1 MHKLNQLEKIIEER
15 ISSLKEEKTI
25 ATNVRSNP
33 MYISDRRDEIRFLQ
47 WATRIILWDLDRAK
61 DKQQRPQ
68 FGMNKMLLEL
78 EDIMKFENMLHEK
91 IQEREIEQEES
102 YSLRESDI
110 LMHEIETLKC
120 ILGYMTKLK
129 YSDQTQTKEIIGTN
143 NNNFQ
148 YSKCL
153 SGQLNK
159 VQDAESKISA

>member
-1 MHKLNQLEKIIEER
+1 
-15 ISSLKEEKTI
+15 
-25 ATNVRSNP
+25 
-33 MYISDRRDEIRFLQ
+33 
-47 WATRIILWDLDRAK
+47 
-61 DKQQRPQ
+61 
-68 FGMNKMLLEL
+68 MNKMLLEL

-129 YSDQTQTKEIIGTN
+129 YSDQTQTKEIMGTN
-143 NNNFQ
+143 DNNFQ

-153 SGQLNK
+153 RVS
-159 VQDAESKISA
+159 